1 MAKIPDTN
9 ENLKK
14 HATKPLMQWLIDA
27 AKRRRSIT
35 YGEAKR
41 RLEAEIGFSD
51 IFPTRMGIP
60 AGALMSDI
68 QNKWPEKKKKWPE
81 KCPLLNILLVQQS
94 TLLPGD
100 GAGPFMARYL
110 NDRDL
115 KSDGFRQKYPK
126 RWRDACEKIATD
138 VYAFEDWDQVYHHT
152 FDEHLPTLKSPKGED
167 RDGIRHNRKGEG
179 VNHRNLRMWV
189 KNNPGKI
196 KKSYKNFRSDTEVV
210 LDSADRVDVVYYD
223 RNMTVAIE
231 VKSCD
236 SNDEDLRRGI
246 FQCIKYRAVMKA
258 MDIRL
263 EPKVDALLVTQKD
276 LPGTLESLLR
286 RNEIRH
292 FKAPRR
298 IATK

>member
-1 MAKIPDTN
+1 MTKIPATD

-14 HATKPLMQWLIDA
+14 HATKPLTQWLIDA
-27 AKRRRSIT
+27 AKRGRSIT
-35 YGEAKR
+35 YGEAKQ
-41 RLEAEIGFSD
+41 RLEAEIGFSYID
-51 IFPTRMGIP
+51 PRRVGIP

-68 QNKWPEKKKKWPE
+68 QNKWSEKKKKKWPE
-81 KCPLLNILLVQQS
+81 KCPLLNILLVQQK
-94 TLLPGD
+94 TRLPGD

-115 KSDGFRQKYPK
+115 TTKEPK
-126 RWRDACEKIATD
+126 RWRVACKKIAMD

-152 FDEHLPTLKSPKGED
+152 FDEHLPILKGKEK
-167 RDGIRHNRKGEG
+167 DGIRHNRKGEG
-179 VNHRNLRMWV
+179 ENHRNLRMWV

-196 KKSYKNFRSDTEVV
+196 KKSYKNFKSDTEVV
-210 LDSADRVDVVYYD
+210 LYSADRVDVVYYD
-223 RNMTVAIE
+223 RNRNMTVAVE

-258 MDIRL
+258 MDS

-276 LPGTLESLLR
+276 LPGNLESLLR

>member
-1 MAKIPDTN
+1 MAKIRATN
-9 ENLKK
+9 ENLRK
-14 HATKPLMQWLIDA
+14 HATKPLTQWLIDA

-35 YGEAKR
+35 YGEVER
-41 RLEAEIGFSD
+41 RLEAEIGFSY
-51 IFPTRMGIP
+51 INPRRVGIP

-81 KCPLLNILLVQQS
+81 KCPLLNILLVRQDI
-94 TLLPGD
+94 LLPGD

-115 KSDGFRQKYPK
+115 KSNDFRQKNPK

-152 FDEHLPTLKSPKGED
+152 FDEHLPTPKSQGKEK
-167 RDGIRHNRKGEG
+167 DGIRHNRKGEG
-179 VNHRNLRMWV
+179 ENHKNLRMWV

-231 VKSCD
+231 VKSRD

-246 FQCIKYRAVMKA
+246 FQCTKYRAVMKA
-258 MDIRL
+258 MDIRS

-276 LPGTLESLLR
+276 LPGDLKSLLR
-286 RNEIRH
+286 RNEIIH

>member
-1 MAKIPDTN
+1 MAKIPATN

-14 HATKPLMQWLIDA
+14 HATKPLTQWLIDA

-51 IFPTRMGIP
+51 IFPTRVGIP

-68 QNKWPEKKKKWPE
+68 QNKWPAKKKKWPE
-81 KCPLLNILLVQQS
+81 KCPLLNILLVRQDI
-94 TLLPGD
+94 LLPGD
-100 GAGPFMARYL
+100 GAGQFMARYL

-126 RWRDACEKIATD
+126 RWRDACEKIAMD

-152 FDEHLPTLKSPKGED
+152 FDEHLPTLKSPKGKD

-179 VNHRNLRMWV
+179 ENHRNLRMWV

-258 MDIRL
+258 MDIRS

-276 LPGTLESLLR
+276 LPGDLKSLLR
-286 RNEIRH
+286 RNEIIH